1 MTVPG
6 QLSLPP
12 RKIVSR
18 LGLGFGSKPR
28 LVLGLGGNQTI
39 VPERNCLQVRVRVW
53 LRVSFGVA
61 FRFTIFSKPIAEQ
74 TKISIDQAL
83 SPLFFKH

>member
-12 RKIVSR
+12 RKIVPQ
-18 LGLGFGSKPR
+18 LELGFGSKPR

-39 VPERNCLQVRVRVW
+39 VPERNCTQVSVRVW
-53 LRVSFGVA
+53 LRVSFGVGGQ
-61 FRFTIFSKPIAEQ
+61 FSSGAIVLEPSVRHTMVCDIN
-74 TKISIDQAL
+74 S
-83 SPLFFKH
+83 